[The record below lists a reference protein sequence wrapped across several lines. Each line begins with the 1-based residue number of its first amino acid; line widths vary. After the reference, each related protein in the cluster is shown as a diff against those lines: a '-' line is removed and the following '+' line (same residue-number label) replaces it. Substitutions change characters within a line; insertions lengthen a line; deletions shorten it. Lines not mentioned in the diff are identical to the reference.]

1 MWSSVAMATPGQGM
15 TLPMQRNDSNV
26 STGTVAL
33 PAGDNV
39 TALAFQARYGYLHIV
54 LTSCILG
61 VIILCTIIGNVFVVA
76 AIILEKN
83 LQSCTRFPIWPVKKE
98 KFADPCFR
106 SKPKIFVRS
115 DMNEKHLR
123 SLTATCDHENFLKDG
138 FVVGLRNRLIKRRW
152 LQEEKLTLAC
162 ALTLATAMEA
172 AERDVVTIASSRN
185 LSVMNIRFTRN
196 SLFQSVSNY
205 LIVSLAVADL
215 MVATLVMPISAL
227 NELSKYWWLVAYN
240 PGVRGPTRFGD
251 SEQQAE
257 RRIEVIHGIGRRAW
271 GQPEWEKKITYQEA
285 LMRANARPLPPGT
298 GIHLCDLWICFD
310 ILCCTAS
317 ILHLVGI
324 AVDRYWAVTNVNYV
338 RVRSGKRIGLMIGA
352 IMAISIPARYM
363 NEEKRRGAIRKGE
376 CNINDGWLYTIFST
390 VGAFYLPM
398 LFMIAIYIRIY
409 QAARK
414 RIRKKA
420 FKHPQATSAT
430 ATAIPM
436 SAARTLAIITGCFLV
451 CWFPFFLRAVIC
463 PFRSAQCRSLI
474 PGYGHS
480 LILWLGYMNS
490 LLNPIIYTI
499 FSPDF
504 RNAFS
509 KILFGRYRR
518 RGFR

>member
-26 STGTVAL
+26 STGTVTL

-227 NELSKYWWLVAYN
+227 NELSKYWWL
-240 PGVRGPTRFGD
+240 
-251 SEQQAE
+251 
-257 RRIEVIHGIGRRAW
+257 
-271 GQPEWEKKITYQEA
+271 
-285 LMRANARPLPPGT
+285 

-352 IMAISIPARYM
+352 MWAISMAISIPARYM

-420 FKHPQATSAT
+420 FKHPQAPSAT

>member
-227 NELSKYWWLVAYN
+227 NELSKYWWL
-240 PGVRGPTRFGD
+240 
-251 SEQQAE
+251 
-257 RRIEVIHGIGRRAW
+257 
-271 GQPEWEKKITYQEA
+271 
-285 LMRANARPLPPGT
+285 

-352 IMAISIPARYM
+352 MWAISMAISIPARYM

>member
-185 LSVMNIRFTRN
+185 LSVMDFSVQSTTTLSKVLWIQSKNIQILSLFENIRFTRN

-227 NELSKYWWLVAYN
+227 NELSKYWWL
-240 PGVRGPTRFGD
+240 
-251 SEQQAE
+251 
-257 RRIEVIHGIGRRAW
+257 
-271 GQPEWEKKITYQEA
+271 
-285 LMRANARPLPPGT
+285 

-352 IMAISIPARYM
+352 MWAISMAISIPARYM

-436 SAARTLAIITGCFLV
+436 SRRERLEQKRERKAARTLAIITGCFLV